1 MAEEKIGEVVK
12 YFSKANVAAIKVV
25 AGELKIGDVVR
36 FVGHTTDFE
45 ETIESMEMDNSKVD
59 KVPAGSMV
67 GIKVKDRVREGDE
80 IVKVI

>member
-12 YFSKANVAAIKVV
+12 YFSKPGVAAIKIMD
-25 AGELKIGDVVR
+25 GELKIGDVIK

-67 GIKVKDRVREGDE
+67 GIKVKDRVRAGDE
-80 IVKVI
+80 IFKVM